1 MKKIIYLSG
10 IDGAGKTS
18 VSKEIYKHYYAKK
31 IKAYYTWGGL
41 TPVLLKPLSL
51 VAKLLFVRKLDKNN
65 NYSIH
70 KKHKQKSINKFKYL
84 MSLQFIIALA
94 DYYPQYLFKV
104 YFRSKLNEIII
115 IDRYYLD
122 FFIERG
128 ILANWTLEQTY
139 NKIIDYQRL
148 FLNPTDFIYLKIN
161 PEIAL
166 KRKDDIPS
174 IDYLNDRERYYNY
187 IHARLNSFVID
198 GGKSLD
204 EVVEDIRNIL

>member
-1 MKKIIYLSG
+1 MEKIIYLSG
-10 IDGAGKTS
+10 IDGAGKTT
-18 VSKEIYKHYYAKK
+18 VSKEIYNHYCGKK

-41 TPVLLKPLSL
+41 TPILLKPLSL
-51 VAKLLFVRKLDKNN
+51 FAKLLFVRKLDKNN
-65 NYSIH
+65 NYFIH

-84 MSLQFIIALA
+84 MSLQFIIALI
-94 DYYPQYLFKV
+94 DYYPQYLFKI
-104 YFRSKLNEIII
+104 YFRSKLNKIII

-128 ILANWTLEQTY
+128 ILANWTLKETY
-139 NKIIDYQRL
+139 NKIIDYQNF

-161 PEIAL
+161 PEIAI

-174 IDYLNDRERYYNY
+174 VDYLNDREKYYDY

-198 GGKSLD
+198 GGKNID
-204 EVVEDIRNIL
+204 EIVEEIKNIL